1 MKLGGATNVQ
11 CWGTANGPTK
21 AHWLYDVHI
30 GKHDKVMAE
39 MSANMGKPFLK
50 IYQQPSGLLRNS
62 DGTYEPNPLA
72 ENIHN
77 LKMGYANYYQQLLR
91 TPSEISAYVMGEF
104 ADLVV
109 GKVVYPQF
117 NRTLHMTSHTDFIKY
132 WGKSGEIGA
141 TFDFGRTPV
150 CLLYVRR
157 RGGGIT
163 IFDEIAA
170 DSSSIE
176 ALYDNHISPLIKA
189 TYAGC
194 WISQATGDPA
204 GNDRTQATEVSPY
217 GVLQRKGV
225 PIEFPAGV
233 RKDSIEPRVE
243 AVRQRLTRLDD
254 SGVPMLQITDNC
266 PMLLEAIGSTYVFEQ
281 VEHKPG
287 VFRDTPTKTH
297 KGFASDLANA
307 LEYLAVY
314 CISDTMPR
322 RNEQR
327 KQVVTTYAY

>member
-1 MKLGGATNVQ
+1 
-11 CWGTANGPTK
+11 
-21 AHWLYDVHI
+21 
-30 GKHDKVMAE
+30 
-39 MSANMGKPFLK
+39 
-50 IYQQPSGLLRNS
+50 
-62 DGTYEPNPLA
+62 
-72 ENIHN
+72 
-77 LKMGYANYYQQLLR
+77 MGYANYYQQLLR
-91 TPSEISAYVMGEF
+91 TASEISAYVMGEF

-117 NRTLHMTSHTDFIKY
+117 KRAVHVANHADFLKY

-170 DSSSIE
+170 DNSSIE
-176 ALYDNHISPLIKA
+176 ALYDNNILPVMKS
-189 TYAGC
+189 TYPGC
-194 WISQATGDPA
+194 WISHATGDPA
-204 GNDRTQATEVSPY
+204 GSDNTQATEVSPY
-217 GVLQRKGV
+217 GVLQRNGI
-225 PIEFPAGV
+225 PILFPAGV
-233 RKDSIEPRVE
+233 RTDSVEPRVE

-254 SGVPMLQITDNC
+254 SAIPMLQITDNC
-266 PMLLEAIGSTYVFEQ
+266 PMLLEALGSTYVFEQ

-287 VFRDTPTKTH
+287 VFRDKPTKTH
-297 KGFASDLANA
+297 KGFASDLVNA

-314 CISDTMPR
+314 TVADTLPR

-327 KQVVTTYAY
+327 KQVVNTYAY